1 MMSPGSAR
9 PEYLPGRASDPVSG
23 SSALA
28 AMTRRDPP
36 PWPVRSG
43 PSAPITTTLVDT
55 FGLVRIGRESRP
67 ASPGLAAGALGG
79 YRRRV
84 TRDRET
90 ADAELI
96 YSTAERLWNDAQ
108 AQPGED
114 RASVE
119 DLAIAHETGVEL
131 DEVREWLDEADG

>member
-1 MMSPGSAR
+1 M
-9 PEYLPGRASDPVSG
+9 
-23 SSALA
+23 
-28 AMTRRDPP
+28 
-36 PWPVRSG
+36 
-43 PSAPITTTLVDT
+43 
-55 FGLVRIGRESRP
+55 
-67 ASPGLAAGALGG
+67 
-79 YRRRV
+79 

-131 DEVREWLDEADG
+131 DEVREWLDEADGVRFEIGKYGDTRTVVAPIRP